1 MYKGHLLSTANWVTQ
16 LTSGVWGSSE
26 TDKLPGE
33 RCPPL
38 TDAGWGALG
47 LHSGGRG
54 LCTCT
59 QGHFWCVHKS
69 SVCHHA
75 STDCLTTEKHKVL
88 LGVKCLGCGLWA
100 VGAVLLDSTAAHTDV
115 SHYSEWKQTPAM
127 AHGLPSGP
135 TAHLASIL
143 AGTARYLRWALTL
156 VSLPRIVLPDFH
168 NWLQLT
174 IQVLD

>member
-100 VGAVLLDSTAAHTDV
+100 VGSGSGASGFNSCPHRRQPLLRMEADSRHGPRPPQRPHSPPCLYTCRDSSVFALGSHTCLSPQDC
-115 SHYSEWKQTPAM
+115 S
-127 AHGLPSGP
+127 
-135 TAHLASIL
+135 
-143 AGTARYLRWALTL
+143 
-156 VSLPRIVLPDFH
+156 PRFS
-168 NWLQLT
+168 
-174 IQVLD
+174 